1 MLYVEDN
8 WILWASR
15 NSSKKGVAEFY
26 GYTKQAIQ
34 ASMVVLSRKNWE
46 VPQDLNNEWIV
57 FAMWLI
63 DVTLKIL
70 VIVV

>member
-8 WILWASR
+8 WILWASG

-26 GYTKQAIQ
+26 EYTKQAIQ